1 MMTTKELLE
10 AAQLDALGMLEETER
25 EAFEEALATVPAA
38 LRLQIRAEQT
48 RLADYDPFVRN
59 DVPSDLA
66 PPPGLK
72 DSVLAAWRGALGRET
87 ARRVVHADAQDRPS
101 SVRLRAARRVSPLWR
116 AVAIGFMATAVV
128 SGVVSLQVLNR
139 YQELRATADSNE
151 VIDWI
156 NSNRSAARQLSEAL
170 TGDPLMQTVRFETAT
185 TGGALFKG
193 KAAVFYNPDKNGKAL
208 LCCQNLPSA
217 AGQKYKIVRRNSD
230 GSTEAISEIPRSDG
244 FAIHEFDITKAASDL
259 ASLAIV
265 MIARDGT
272 ETTVLTAHA

>member
-1 MMTTKELLE
+1 MMTTKELFE
-10 AAQLDALGMLEETER
+10 AAQLDALGLLEEAER

-170 TGDPLMQTVRFETAT
+170 TGDPLMQTVRFEAQ

-193 KAAVFYNPDKNGKAL
+193 KAAVFFNPDKNGKAL
-208 LCCQNLPSA
+208 LCCQNLPSSN
-217 AGQKYKIVRRNSD
+217 GQTYKIVRRNSD
-230 GSTEAISEIPRSDG
+230 GTTETLSEIPRSDG
-244 FAIHEFDITKAASDL
+244 FAIREFDITKAASDL